1 MSSQQKYVERLVIKA
16 SAGTGKTHNLT
27 GFYLGSLGHVSKKWT
42 AEDKEKFLLK
52 GKTACAPED
61 IIAVTFTKKA
71 AAELKERLRQDL
83 LKEGRYDEAA
93 RVDGS
98 LIGTVHSVCLRL
110 LQEYA
115 LEAGNSPV
123 AEELSEDDGAVL
135 FRRAVAPLMEDFA
148 YLNDLF
154 YEFGMELGGFGKK
167 DRSQAML
174 EFCRGFIAMARTNG
188 LEGKLNELGEESF
201 ETVRKQMDA
210 ICPPLAGDGEA
221 ELASMHEEL
230 EKLIAVQKIEG
241 NYERTGKVD
250 KEEKAQGVKNLSTA
264 EKKHLKLM
272 AKQSSVM
279 IWKDWLS
286 LIGCEAGAKNE
297 TLQIYV
303 EECTALGRRV
313 FGLPQFRR
321 DVEEL
326 ITGMFRFASAAI
338 ERFTKA
344 KQDAGVVDFADMERM
359 AREALALPGVRER
372 LTGRFRVLLVD
383 EFQDT
388 NPIQLS
394 IFRLLGQLIHG
405 TAEAPGRII
414 YVGDDKQS
422 IYSFRGAAPDL
433 TRECTKGG
441 AWKEDSLDV
450 CWRSLPDLCDFTNCF
465 FREVE
470 EEELRNSLL
479 GPLGSGTSV
488 ESLLNIKSVLSSEE
502 YQLEKAPLRRSLSK
516 IQSLRFWLTGAPE
529 DPKAKL
535 SKNDIFASLARN
547 IAGLCGLVDKNGR
560 IRDTADARLAAQ
572 VSKIAKIGNNFTDD
586 DLGTRPARPGDIA
599 VLCRSNKDCVAVA
612 DALEALGIPAAVER
626 EGLLEQ
632 EDVAFCLNAFRLVL
646 SSGDKLAAAE
656 LYHALHG
663 GDA

>member
-272 AKQSSVM
+272 
-279 IWKDWLS
+279 
-286 LIGCEAGAKNE
+286 G
-297 TLQIYV
+297 
-303 EECTALGRRV
+303 
-313 FGLPQFRR
+313 
-321 DVEEL
+321 
-326 ITGMFRFASAAI
+326 
-338 ERFTKA
+338 
-344 KQDAGVVDFADMERM
+344 
-359 AREALALPGVRER
+359 
-372 LTGRFRVLLVD
+372 
-383 EFQDT
+383 
-388 NPIQLS
+388 
-394 IFRLLGQLIHG
+394 
-405 TAEAPGRII
+405 
-414 YVGDDKQS
+414 
-422 IYSFRGAAPDL
+422 
-433 TRECTKGG
+433 
-441 AWKEDSLDV
+441 
-450 CWRSLPDLCDFTNCF
+450 
-465 FREVE
+465 
-470 EEELRNSLL
+470 
-479 GPLGSGTSV
+479 
-488 ESLLNIKSVLSSEE
+488 
-502 YQLEKAPLRRSLSK
+502 
-516 IQSLRFWLTGAPE
+516 
-529 DPKAKL
+529 
-535 SKNDIFASLARN
+535 
-547 IAGLCGLVDKNGR
+547 
-560 IRDTADARLAAQ
+560 
-572 VSKIAKIGNNFTDD
+572 
-586 DLGTRPARPGDIA
+586 
-599 VLCRSNKDCVAVA
+599 
-612 DALEALGIPAAVER
+612 
-626 EGLLEQ
+626 
-632 EDVAFCLNAFRLVL
+632 
-646 SSGDKLAAAE
+646 
-656 LYHALHG
+656 
-663 GDA
+663 